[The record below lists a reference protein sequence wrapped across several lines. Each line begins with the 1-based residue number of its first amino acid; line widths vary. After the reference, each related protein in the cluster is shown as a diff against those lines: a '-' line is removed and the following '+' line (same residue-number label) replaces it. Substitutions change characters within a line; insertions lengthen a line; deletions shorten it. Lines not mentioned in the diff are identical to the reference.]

1 MKKIVKLL
9 ALALALVMLV
19 SAFVACGGMGSRLS
33 GTYKGD
39 GTAAGSSYEFDGKNF
54 TYTATSGYMLK
65 GSYEI
70 KKIDDDYRIYLTVKE
85 SGASAKD
92 LKVVEKPYVIG
103 PNDGAEGVEY
113 RFKGTDG
120 KEFDGFIYID
130 TSKYVLVK

>member
-9 ALALALVMLV
+9 ALALVLVMLV
-19 SAFVACGGMGSRLS
+19 SAFVACGMGNRLS

-39 GTAAGSSYEFDGKNF
+39 GTAAGSSYEFDGKDF
-54 TYTATSGYMLK
+54 TYTATNGYILK
-65 GSYEI
+65 GTYEI

-92 LKVVEKPYVIG
+92 IKVVTPYVIG
-103 PNDGAEGVEY
+103 PNDGVEGVEY

-120 KEFDGFIYID
+120 KDFNGFIYID
-130 TSKYVLVK
+130 SSKYVLVQ